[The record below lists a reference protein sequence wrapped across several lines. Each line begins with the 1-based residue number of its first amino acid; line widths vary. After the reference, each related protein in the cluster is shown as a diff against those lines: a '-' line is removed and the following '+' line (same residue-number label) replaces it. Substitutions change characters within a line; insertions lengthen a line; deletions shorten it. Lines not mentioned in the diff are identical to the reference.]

1 MKSKYF
7 RLFAFFPIFAAF
19 ALLAAGAPSFA
30 QTDRATLEGTVTDPS
45 GGTIS
50 GANVKVTAVDTG
62 ISQERKTNSSGY
74 YRFPGLPV
82 GQFTVTVSNSSF
94 KTKVIEQVILQV
106 GETHTLDVSLTVGVI
121 EEKVLITAEAGPSER
136 TYRLRPRR

>member
-1 MKSKYF
+1 MRFQHCQRYAIF
-7 RLFAFFPIFAAF
+7 VFFLGI
-19 ALLAAGAPSFA
+19 ALLVSGRNSLA

-50 GANVKVTAVDTG
+50 GATVQVTAADTG
-62 ISQERKTNSSGY
+62 ISQERRTNSSGY

-82 GQFTVTVSNSSF
+82 GQFTVTVSNTSF

-106 GETHTLDVSLTVGVI
+106 GETHTLDVSLVVG
-121 EEKVLITAEAGPSER
+121 E
-136 TYRLRPRR
+136 